1 MKKLLAV
8 LFSLTIFFSLVT
20 PTSFAANLTE
30 LEQQIEQVR
39 KDREILLEEQK
50 NLRTEL
56 EATNKESQTLGTAV
70 KSLDT
75 TKRKLTK
82 DISITQ
88 SRINSTN
95 LVIQSLEST
104 MSIKERKIIAHRKA
118 LAEMIY
124 TLSEYDSQPLIFSLL
139 GSAQLSDIWRDRS
152 QLEGLSGRLEEE
164 ITNLRDTRIA
174 LGQEKQQK
182 VKVKKNQISLQG
194 QLSGQRS
201 VVEENQRA
209 KERLLAITKN
219 KEAEYQKLLAENIA
233 RQKEFEADLYR
244 LETELAIAIDPSLF
258 PKPKH
263 GVLVW
268 PLDFVYITQRFGKTS
283 GGQRLYKEGFHNG
296 VDFRA
301 SMGTPVK
308 VMLSGTVIGN
318 ANTDSQK
325 GCYSYGRWIL
335 IKHSNGLTSIYAH
348 LSASLV
354 KTGQNITTGQI
365 IGYSGGTPGANG
377 SGYSTGP
384 HLHIGLFASQGVEIL
399 QFVTSKN
406 CKQVFVPIAKGAN
419 AYLDPLAYLPVF

>member
-1 MKKLLAV
+1 MRGIFITSICIIFLATPLL
-8 LFSLTIFFSLVT
+8 LG
-20 PTSFAANLTE
+20 AANPSE

-39 KDREILLEEQK
+39 KDREVLLEEQK
-50 NLRTEL
+50 KLQAEL
-56 EATNKESQTLGTAV
+56 EATNRESQTLGTAV

-75 TKRKLTK
+75 TKRKLAK

-95 LVIQSLEST
+95 LVIRSLENT
-104 MSIKERKIIAHRKA
+104 MSVKEKQIITHRKA
-118 LAEMIY
+118 IAEMIA

-152 QLEGLSGRLEEE
+152 QLEGLNGRLEEE
-164 ITNLRDTRIA
+164 IVILRETRLA
-174 LGQEKQQK
+174 LDQKKEEKVR
-182 VKVKKNQISLQG
+182 VKEDQISLQG
-194 QLSGQRS
+194 QLNGQKS
-201 VVEENQRA
+201 VIEESKRA
-209 KERLLAITKN
+209 KEKLLAETKN
-219 KEAEYQKLLAENIA
+219 KEAEYQKLIAENIA
-233 RQKEFEADLYR
+233 RQKESEADLYR

-258 PKPKH
+258 PKPRP

-268 PLDFVYITQRFGKTS
+268 PLDFIYVTQRFGKTI
-283 GGQRLYKEGFHNG
+283 GGQRLYKQGFHNG

-308 VMLSGTVIGN
+308 AMLSGTVAG
-318 ANTDSQK
+318 ADNTDSQK

-335 IKHSNGLTSIYAH
+335 IRHSNGLTSIYAH

-354 KTGQNITTGQI
+354 VSGQTVTTGQV
-365 IGYSGGTPGANG
+365 IGYSGGTPGAYG

-384 HLHIGLFASQGVEIL
+384 HLHVGLFASQGVEIR

-419 AYLDPLAYLPVF
+419 AYLDPLAYLPAL